1 HIEALLK
8 NDTHIGNEGKLR
20 TPALIESLPLV
31 VRLENFRLPLVV
43 RLENFRLPLVVR
55 LENFSLPLVVRLE
68 NFRLPLVVRL
78 ENFRLPLV
86 VRLEN
91 FSLPLVVRL
100 ENFRLPLVV
109 RLENFRLP
117 LVVRLENF
125 RLPLVVRLENFSLP
139 LVVRLENFR
148 LPLVVRLENFRLPL
162 VVRLENFRLPL
173 VVRLENLHSRTSSC
187 SLLSEDES
195 RFCSGSSFVV
205 QTQTGSRSCL
215 ILPVL
220 LVVVVPVAPYVRI
233 HSETRDSGGRRLLVC
248 SVYDFYPED
257 IQVGWLRDGQ
267 EVTEDVTSTERMAN
281 ADWYYQIHSH
291 LEYTPRLGEKIS
303 CVVHHASLKDPLI
316 TDWDPSLPESEK
328 NKIIIGASG
337 LTLGLVLS
345 LAGFIYYKRKAQG
358 HSLVPSS

>member
-1 HIEALLK
+1 MTSSFTWILLLFLTGHSADGFLSLELSRCNFNSSELKDIEYIYSIFYNKLEIIRYSSSLGKYVGYTEIGVK
-8 NDTHIGNEGKLR
+8 NAERLSND
-20 TPALIESLPLV
+20 PAVLARRQLE
-31 VRLENFRLPLVV
+31 RENFCKHNIEIWYR
-43 RLENFRLPLVVR
+43 RI
-55 LENFSLPLVVRLE
+55 
-68 NFRLPLVVRL
+68 
-78 ENFRLPLV
+78 
-86 VRLEN
+86 
-91 FSLPLVVRL
+91 
-100 ENFRLPLVV
+100 
-109 RLENFRLP
+109 
-117 LVVRLENF
+117 
-125 RLPLVVRLENFSLP
+125 
-139 LVVRLENFR
+139 
-148 LPLVVRLENFRLPL
+148 
-162 VVRLENFRLPL
+162 
-173 VVRLENLHSRTSSC
+173 
-187 SLLSEDES
+187 LSKA
-195 RFCSGSSFVV
+195 
-205 QTQTGSRSCL
+205 
-215 ILPVL
+215 
-220 LVVVVPVAPYVRI
+220 VAPYVRI